1 MARLVKKIAVLLP
14 VIVLTFYY
22 LRSHYSSEY
31 SHAGARRLA
40 LFALT
45 LFILYAWFF
54 REVWGRRQD
63 NIAQFLLQSSFFVY
77 VFMVLTLTGY
87 FVLFREISTQGS
99 WDRMVRR
106 FEQRDHVNT
115 ELFQI
120 FKIYK
125 LSDTQVLGNFVM
137 LLPLG
142 IYLPILYKH
151 LRRFF
156 PVLLV
161 SMLASIMIE
170 FFQLITRFRSA
181 DIDDVLL
188 NTVGACVGYIIY
200 RAVKAIVT
208 SSQQSSKLNSTPS
221 S

>member
-1 MARLVKKIAVLLP
+1 MARLLKKIAVLLP
-14 VIVLTFYY
+14 VIVLTFYF

-31 SHAGARRLA
+31 SHAGARRLT
-40 LFALT
+40 LFAIT
-45 LFILYAWFF
+45 LFLLYAWFF
-54 REVWGRRQD
+54 REVWVRNQD
-63 NIAQFLLQSSFFVY
+63 SVGQFLLQSSFFVY

-99 WDRMVRR
+99 WERMVRR
-106 FEQRDHVNT
+106 FEQRDHVNMQ
-115 ELFQI
+115 LFEV

-125 LSDTQVLGNFVM
+125 LSDRQVLGNFVM

-142 IYLPILYKH
+142 IYLPLLYKS
-151 LRRFF
+151 LRGFL

-161 SMLASIMIE
+161 SMLSSIVIE
-170 FFQLITRFRSA
+170 LFQLITRFRSC

-188 NTVGACVGYIIY
+188 NTAGACVGYLIY
-200 RAVKAIVT
+200 RLVKAIVT
-208 SSQQSSKLNSTPS
+208 SSGQRTNLNSTPS